1 MPSKTGID
9 AVSAETVSFHLKT
22 FGSVKEIS
30 RALLRY
36 LFFLLGMESVSETL
50 QWPLSASSCAQFNIV
65 LNALDNVDARRH
77 VNRLCL
83 SVGIPLIESGTEGY
97 VGQVRAIVKGKTK
110 CFECDPPRVQKTF
123 PICTIRNHPE
133 KPVHC
138 ISWAKE
144 LLFKKLFGGE
154 ETDLVDTAEE
164 GADGEAD
171 GGPPDGDG
179 AAAAPPPPPPLK
191 QQEGESGADFAR
203 RVFSAVFEDDVQR
216 LLNMEVL
223 WEKRRPPVK
232 VELAKLALPDA
243 AATAREEQRAWSV
256 EESAAVL
263 LASVERIFTQRASE
277 VGSLA
282 FDKDDDDAMDFVAA
296 AANLRCATF
305 HIPLQSRWEIK
316 GIAGR
321 IIHAIA
327 TTNAVIAGFIVLEAF
342 KVLRSVQ
349 AAGGDLSKA
358 SIDACRYCVCNRHL
372 SGPKENQLLLRMR
385 LEAPEPKC
393 YVCTGSTSTL
403 ELDTASFTVRSLVEQ
418 VVIKFLSFNKP
429 TIDLTNELA
438 DKTVLLWEGEDEG
451 GGEEGELHGDKPLD
465 SLPVKLGPG
474 VVLEVEDTTQA
485 LKCKIALTHTL
496 LDKEEHPSGFR
507 FIAAADEAAAAPP
520 APAEEDSPGGDGS
533 RKRRKVAEGDAA
545 VAGAEPSG
553 GAGSGVV
560 VADDDDDVIML
571 E

>member
-1 MPSKTGID
+1 MASHTSRRTQDVESLTGCDLKGVRVLVVGAGGIGCELVKNLVLSGFEHITMIDLDTIDYSNLNRQFLFRAADVNESKAKVAKKAVLAFPHAASLSID
-9 AVSAETVSFHLKT
+9 AHLGNIKDTEQFGPDFFKT
-22 FGSVKEIS
+22 
-30 RALLRY
+30 
-36 LFFLLGMESVSETL
+36 
-50 QWPLSASSCAQFNIV
+50 FNIV

-110 CFECDPPRVQKTF
+110 CFDVCARQVQKTF

-133 KPVHC
+133 KP
-138 ISWAKE
+138 E

-154 ETDLVDTAEE
+154 ETDL
-164 GADGEAD
+164 
-171 GGPPDGDG
+171 
-179 AAAAPPPPPPLK
+179 
-191 QQEGESGADFAR
+191 
-203 RVFSAVFEDDVQR
+203 
-216 LLNMEVL
+216 VL

-277 VGSLA
+277 
-282 FDKDDDDAMDFVAA
+282 DDDDAMDFVAA

-403 ELDTASFTVRSLVEQ
+403 ELDTASFTVRSLV
-418 VVIKFLSFNKP
+418 VIKFLSFNKP

-507 FIAAADEAAAAPP
+507 FIAAADEAAAGPP